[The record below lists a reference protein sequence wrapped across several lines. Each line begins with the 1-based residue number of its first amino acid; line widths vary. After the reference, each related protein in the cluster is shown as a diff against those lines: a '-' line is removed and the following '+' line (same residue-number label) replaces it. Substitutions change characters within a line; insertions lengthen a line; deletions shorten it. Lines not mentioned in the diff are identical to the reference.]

1 MRRPLDQFETVALA
15 KYQKVSVKLSAL
27 PGLSREP
34 FPFRDV
40 AVHIKRVFDACGP
53 RRSYWG
59 TDLTNTY
66 PKGSYRQRISH
77 FTEKLSFLSE
87 SEKNSVMGRAIVQR
101 LKWT

>member
-1 MRRPLDQFETVALA
+1 MRRPLDQFETGALA
-15 KYQKVSVKLSAL
+15 KYQKVNVKLSAS

-34 FPFRDV
+34 IRS
-40 AVHIKRVFDACGP
+40 ATWRYHIKRVFDACGR

-66 PKGSYRQRISH
+66 PKGSYRQRISR

-87 SEKNSVMGRAIVQR
+87 SEKNWVMGRAIVQR

>member
-1 MRRPLDQFETVALA
+1 
-15 KYQKVSVKLSAL
+15 
-27 PGLSREP
+27 
-34 FPFRDV
+34 
-40 AVHIKRVFDACGP
+40 VFDARGP